1 MPRSV
6 HTRQIHQSTQSY
18 SEPEL
23 SARTI
28 SAREIAISRPRYS
41 FSLTDYTKRITERIS
56 RLLTAL
62 LAGPRS
68 ACEPTTSRKKH
79 RACTSCRELV
89 IHTSISTI
97 LVSTSAVNH
106 TMVSGGLPSL
116 ENFGLS
122 LLGAFMVI
130 VISTINSL
138 WDHFMRQDYGAQPL
152 DATLPT
158 RQHPGTVQLG

>member
-89 IHTSISTI
+89 IHLSMI

-116 ENFGLS
+116 ENFDLS

-130 VISTINSL
+130 VINTIAS
-138 WDHFMRQDYGAQPL
+138 GI
-152 DATLPT
+152 TS
-158 RQHPGTVQLG
+158 